1 MRETENIRIIPLG
14 GLGEIGKNMMLIEY
28 QDSIIIVDAGMMF
41 PEDQMPGID
50 FVIPDFSYIT
60 ERRNKVKALLLT
72 HGHEDH
78 IGALPY
84 LLKEVNVPV
93 YGTRLTIGFARNR
106 LEEHTFTDKPV
117 FIEIKPREKV
127 SFGAISA
134 EFFRVCHSVADGVGI
149 AFHTPHGIIIHSGDF
164 KIDFTPVSD
173 DTFDFRK
180 LSEFGEKGVLLLMSD
195 STNAENKGYTPSESK
210 LNDSLF
216 ETITGSDG
224 KVLVALFA
232 SNIHRMQQI
241 FDICSRA
248 EKKVAVL
255 GMSMEKNIAMA
266 KDLGYLKYKES
277 ILISPEKVNSYK
289 SNKIVVLT
297 TGSQGEPM
305 SALSRIAASKY
316 KSFDIEKGD
325 TVILSA
331 SIIPGN
337 EKTVSRIVNVL
348 FRKGA
353 SVLYEGFEDLHVSG
367 HASQEELKLI
377 IAITKPKYFIP
388 IHGEFRHL
396 IHHSNLAKQ
405 VGVEEK
411 NIIIAED
418 GDVININESGI
429 AIDDKVTA
437 GHVYIDGKSI
447 GDVESTILRERHK
460 ISEDGIIIVIIPI
473 GVEDSSILHP
483 EIISRG
489 FVYSIE
495 AEIFTEA
502 KDIVFDMA
510 RKYIRDKTNDR
521 LVLINRVKKAL
532 KNYFFKKTAQSPLI
546 VPVVIE
552 VP

>member
-289 SNKIVVLT
+289 NNKVVVLT

>member
-106 LEEHTFTDKPV
+106 LEEHTFTDRPV

-289 SNKIVVLT
+289 NNKVVVLT

>member
-14 GLGEIGKNMMLIEY
+14 GFGEIGKNMMLIEY

-60 ERRNKVKALLLT
+60 ERKNKVKALLLT

-84 LLKEVNVPV
+84 LLKEINVPV
-93 YGTRLTIGFARNR
+93 YGTRLTLGFARNR
-106 LEEHTFTDKPV
+106 LAEHTFTDKPV
-117 FIEIKPREKV
+117 FIEITPRARV

-164 KIDFTPVSD
+164 KIDYTPIRDES
-173 DTFDFRK
+173 FDFRK
-180 LSEFGEKGVLLLMSD
+180 LSELGEKGVLLLMSD
-195 STNAENKGYTPSESK
+195 STNAENKGYTPSDSK
-210 LNDSLF
+210 LNDSFL

-232 SNIHRMQQI
+232 SNIHRIQQI

-248 EKKVAVL
+248 EKKVAIL
-255 GMSMEKNIAMA
+255 GMSMEKNISMA
-266 KDLGYLKYKES
+266 KDLGYLNFKES

-289 SNKIVVLT
+289 SNRVVVLT

-305 SALSRIAASKY
+305 SALSRIAGSKY
-316 KSFDIEKGD
+316 KAFDIEKGD

-353 SVLYEGFEDLHVSG
+353 SVFYEGFEDLHVSG

-377 IAITKPKYFIP
+377 LAITKPKYFIP

-405 VGVEEK
+405 MGVDEK

-418 GDVININESGI
+418 GDVINITESGV
-429 AIDDKVTA
+429 AIVDKVAA
-437 GHVYIDGKSI
+437 GHVHIDGKSI
-447 GDVESTILRERHK
+447 GDIESTVLRERHK
-460 ISEDGIIIVIIPI
+460 ISEDGIVIIIIPI
-473 GVEDSSILHP
+473 SIEDNGILHP
-483 EIISRG
+483 EIFSRG
-489 FVYSIE
+489 FVYSID
-495 AEIFTEA
+495 ADIFTEA
-502 KDIVFDMA
+502 KDIAFETA
-510 RKYIRDKTNDR
+510 RKHIRDKTNDR
-521 LVLINRVKKAL
+521 AVLKNSVKKAL

-546 VPVVIE
+546 VPAIIE

>member
-50 FVIPDFSYIT
+50 FVIPDFSYVV
-60 ERRNKVKALLLT
+60 ERKNKVKALLLT

-84 LLKEVNVPV
+84 LLKEINVPV

-106 LEEHTFTDKPV
+106 LEEHTFTDRPV

-127 SFGAISA
+127 SFGAIST

-173 DTFDFRK
+173 DMFDFRK

-232 SNIHRMQQI
+232 SNIHRIQQI

-266 KDLGYLKYKES
+266 KDLGYLKFKES
-277 ILISPEKVNSYK
+277 ILISPAKVNSYK
-289 SNKIVVLT
+289 SNRVVVLT

-337 EKTVSRIVNVL
+337 EKTVSRIVNIL

-418 GDVININESGI
+418 GDVININDSGI
-429 AIDDKVTA
+429 AIVDKVAA

-460 ISEDGIIIVIIPI
+460 ISEDGIVIVIIPI
-473 GVEDSSILHP
+473 GVEDSSILPP

-502 KDIVFDMA
+502 KDIVFDMV
-510 RKYIRDKTNDR
+510 RKHIRDKTNDR
-521 LVLINRVKKAL
+521 LVLKNRVKKAL

-546 VPVVIE
+546 VPVIIE

>member
-28 QDSIIIVDAGMMF
+28 QDSIIIVDSGMMF

-50 FVIPDFSYIT
+50 FVIPDFSYIA

-84 LLKEVNVPV
+84 LLKEINVPV

-106 LEEHTFTDKPV
+106 LEEHTFTDRPV
-117 FIEIKPREKV
+117 FIEIRPREKI

-164 KIDFTPVSD
+164 KIDFTPVYD

-180 LSEFGEKGVLLLMSD
+180 LSEFGEKGVILLMSD

-232 SNIHRMQQI
+232 SNIQRIQQI
-241 FDICSRA
+241 FDICFRA

-266 KDLGYLKYKES
+266 KDLGYLKFKES

-289 SNKIVVLT
+289 SNRVVVLT

-337 EKTVSRIVNVL
+337 EKTVSRIVNIL

-367 HASQEELKLI
+367 HAFQEELKLF

-429 AIDDKVTA
+429 AIVDKVAA

-502 KDIVFDMA
+502 KDIVFDMV
-510 RKYIRDKTNDR
+510 RKHIRDKTNDR
-521 LVLINRVKKAL
+521 LVLKNRVKKAL

-546 VPVVIE
+546 VPVIIE